1 MPASR
6 MGRTVWTLRRR
17 ILVAAALAGFL
28 VTLSA
33 IGRPAAAGRDIGPIQ
48 LFGSRSEGWGFTNT
62 SLRSPGPDM
71 AVQVGDNLILNLTS
85 VDGIPHRWFIDYN
98 NNTVGDSTEPR
109 SPNFAGTN
117 PTDYILYN
125 FTVSNV
131 TGTFLYRSDRGMGAG
146 DDRDLMWGNITIT
159 AAGAG
164 GVLDS
169 GVVIA
174 GVIILAVAVL
184 GVLAFFMRRSRS
196 VPPPPPPEG

>member
-1 MPASR
+1 MPAPR

-17 ILVAAALAGFL
+17 ILVVATLACLLLATVGIA
-28 VTLSA
+28 S
-33 IGRPAAAGRDIGPIQ
+33 PAAAGRDIVYY
-48 LFGSRSEGWGFTNT
+48 LYGSRSAGWGFTNT

-85 VDGIPHRWFIDYN
+85 VDGIQHRWFIDYN
-98 NNTVGDSTEPR
+98 NNTVGDPTEPR
-109 SPNFAGTN
+109 SPNFTGTR
-117 PTDYILYN
+117 PIDSILYN

-184 GVLAFFMRRSRS
+184 GVLAYFMRRSRS

>member
-17 ILVAAALAGFL
+17 ILVVATLACLLLATVGIA
-28 VTLSA
+28 S
-33 IGRPAAAGRDIGPIQ
+33 PAAAGRDIVYY
-48 LFGSRSEGWGFTNT
+48 LYGSRNEGWGFTNT

-85 VDGIPHRWFIDYN
+85 VDQRTHTWFIDYN
-98 NNTVGDSTEPR
+98 NNSQRDATEPR
-109 SPNFAGTN
+109 SN
-117 PTDYILYN
+117 PFGPSDHWIQWN

-131 TGTFLYRSDRGMGAG
+131 TGTFQYRSDRGSDGNT
-146 DDRDLMWGNITIT
+146 MWGNITIT
-159 AAGAG
+159 VAGAG